1 MSFQIWKRGATPAAT
16 SLSAAPP
23 GAPLPPALVTAGAR
37 RLAPLA
43 ILLACVGAAF
53 GTLDRAT
60 TPLDAFVPGSQVLWL
75 IGVVGS
81 LAVSLSV
88 AWVAAREMLAP
99 EKILDLGLL
108 YEVLAGLC
116 LALMYHTVPYPQGV
130 MPHGW
135 TAVSVWLL
143 AYPLIIPN
151 TRRKVAIAT
160 LLTAAMDPLGLALHL
175 AAGAPQP
182 SPRMYWMFFPTLMAA
197 GVAIFVHRIVYQ
209 LTVEAGKSYDMG
221 SYHLEELL
229 GRGGMG
235 EVWRA
240 SHRLLARSSAIKLIR
255 PDSLGSGGTDVL
267 KRFEREAQ
275 ATAALRSPHT
285 VEIYDFGTTEGG
297 TFYYVME
304 LLEGYDSETL
314 VQAFGPLQPERAI
327 SLLRQVCKSLA
338 EAHEHGMVHRDIKP
352 ANIYVCR
359 YGLEY
364 DFVKVLDFGLVK
376 SSLPIGGHVSALTA
390 AGIVAGTAE
399 YISPEMARGD
409 EMVDARADL
418 YALGCVAYWLVT
430 GKLVFEGATPMEI
443 LIEHVKTRPTPPSQK
458 ASQPIPAKLEE
469 VILACL
475 QKDPNNRP
483 QSAQELERMLASVP
497 LESSWTEDH
506 AQLWWREHPP
516 EHAPRRWVKPASGA
530 PSVASKPSPIRAAG

>member
-1 MSFQIWKRGATPAAT
+1 MSFEIWKRAATPPSPSRAA
-16 SLSAAPP
+16 AASP
-23 GAPLPPALVTAGAR
+23 AVLPPALVTAGAK

-43 ILLACVGAAF
+43 ILLASVGAAF
-53 GTLDRAT
+53 AALDRAS
-60 TPLDAFVPGSQVLWL
+60 TPLDTFVPGSQLLWL

-88 AWVAAREMLAP
+88 AWVATREMMAP

-116 LALMYHTVPYPQGV
+116 LALMYHTIPYPAGV

-135 TAVSVWLL
+135 TGVSVWIL

-151 TRRKVAIAT
+151 TRRKVAAAT
-160 LLTAAMDPLGLALHL
+160 LLTAAMDPLGLALHI
-175 AAGAPQP
+175 AAGAPHP

-197 GVAIFVHRIVYQ
+197 GIAIFVHRIVYA
-209 LTVEAGKSYDMG
+209 LSLEAGKSHDMG

-255 PDSLGSGGTDVL
+255 PDSLGSGAAEVL

-304 LLEGYDSETL
+304 LLEGYDSESL
-314 VQAFGPLQPERAI
+314 VLTHGPLPPERAI
-327 SLLRQVCKSLA
+327 HLLRQVCKSLM
-338 EAHEHGMVHRDIKP
+338 EAHERGMVHRDIKP

-359 YGLEY
+359 YGLED

-376 SSLPIGGHVSALTA
+376 STLPIGGHASALTA

-409 EMVDARADL
+409 ATVDARADL
-418 YALGCVAYWLVT
+418 YALGCVAYWLLT

-443 LIEHVKTRPTPPSQK
+443 LIEHVKTRPMPPSQK
-458 ASQPIPAKLEE
+458 AAQPIPGELEE
-469 VILACL
+469 IILSCL
-475 QKDPNNRP
+475 QKDPANRP
-483 QSAQELERMLASVP
+483 QTARELDRLLAAIELPAPWTDKQAER
-497 LESSWTEDH
+497 
-506 AQLWWREHPP
+506 WWREHPP
-516 EHAPRRWVKPASGA
+516 EQAPRRWVKPE
-530 PSVASKPSPIRAAG
+530 SVAAVEKSSPVRAAG

>member
-1 MSFQIWKRGATPAAT
+1 MSFQIWKRASTP
-16 SLSAAPP
+16 SAGPRAESVSSD
-23 GAPLPPALVTAGAR
+23 ALAPALVTAGAK

-43 ILLACVGAAF
+43 GLLASVTLAF
-53 GTLDRAT
+53 AVLDRVQL
-60 TPLDAFVPGSQVLWL
+60 PLGAFTRGSQLLWL
-75 IGVVGS
+75 MGVVSS
-81 LAVSLSV
+81 LGLSLSV
-88 AWVAAREMLAP
+88 AWISSREMMAP

-108 YEVLAGLC
+108 YEVATGLS
-116 LALMYHTVPYPQGV
+116 LSILFHSVPYPAGV
-130 MPHGW
+130 APRGW
-135 TAVSVWLL
+135 SGVAVWIL

-151 TRRKVAIAT
+151 TRRKVIVTT
-160 LLTAAMDPLGLALHL
+160 LLTAAMDPLGLALHVF
-175 AAGAPQP
+175 AGAPRP
-182 SPRMYWMFFPTLMAA
+182 APEAYWMFFPTLVAA
-197 GVAIFVHRIVYQ
+197 FVAIFIHRIVYQ
-209 LTVEAGKSYDMG
+209 ITLDAGKGLDMG

-255 PDSLGSGGTDVL
+255 PDSLGSGGADVL

-314 VQAFGPLQPERAI
+314 VHAFGPLPPERVI

-338 EAHEHGMVHRDIKP
+338 EAHERGMIHRDIKP

-359 YGLEY
+359 YGLEH

-409 EMVDARADL
+409 ATVDARADL
-418 YALGCVAYWLVT
+418 YALGCVAYWLLT

-469 VILACL
+469 IILGCL
-475 QKDPNNRP
+475 QKDPENRP
-483 QSAQELERMLASVP
+483 QSAQELEKLLASVP
-497 LESSWTEDH
+497 LSTPWTEEH
-506 AQLWWREHPP
+506 AQRWWREHPP
-516 EHAPRRWVKPASGA
+516 EQAPRRWVKPASE
-530 PSVASKPSPIRAAG
+530 ASAVEKPSPIRAAG